1 MLRIVKFWIKNE
13 EWRKIFIY
21 STSLIVAIL
30 AYLLLTRV
38 NDIYR
43 FIGRIFDVLFPFI
56 LGYGIAFLLSQPV
69 SWLENRMTGWIRKP
83 GKRRLLATALIF
95 LLSFYLVYLSM
106 SVVIPSLLDSLR
118 TFLENVTTYTNTT
131 ETWVLDLAEKIQ
143 IDPEE
148 VRSFFNDLNLAG
160 SMNELLSSS
169 LSKAMTYSVTFVK
182 TLSNLVISVAAAFY
196 MLLYKEPLLNVWKN
210 LVYSLISPDRANFL
224 TLYSIDA
231 KNVFMQYI
239 VGNILDSIMVGV
251 ICWIGLMC
259 LQIPYAPMIAFI
271 VGVTNVIPV
280 FGPFLGAIPVI
291 LLLFLIRPMYAFIF
305 AIFIL
310 ILQQVDGNILKPV
323 ILGDKLGLNGFWIL
337 FSVSVGGSLF
347 GIPGMFLGVPV
358 FALVY
363 EGIQDLVEIRLKEK
377 RLTIPEESGVILPD
391 RS

>member
-1 MLRIVKFWIKNE
+1 MKFWIKNE

>member
-118 TFLENVTTYTNTT
+118 TFLENVTAYTNTT

>member
-1 MLRIVKFWIKNE
+1 MKFWIKNE

-83 GKRRLLATALIF
+83 GRRRLLATALIF

-118 TFLENVTTYTNTT
+118 TFLENVTAYTSTT

-148 VRSFFNDLNLAG
+148 VRSFFNDLNLVG
-160 SMNELLSSS
+160 SMNEFLSSS

-182 TLSNLVISVAAAFY
+182 TLSDLVISVAAAFY

-259 LQIPYAPMIAFI
+259 LHIPYAPMIAFI

-358 FALVY
+358 FALIY

-377 RLTIPEESGVILPD
+377 RLTIPDESGVILPD

>member
-1 MLRIVKFWIKNE
+1 
-13 EWRKIFIY
+13 
-21 STSLIVAIL
+21 
-30 AYLLLTRV
+30 
-38 NDIYR
+38 
-43 FIGRIFDVLFPFI
+43 
-56 LGYGIAFLLSQPV
+56 
-69 SWLENRMTGWIRKP
+69 
-83 GKRRLLATALIF
+83 
-95 LLSFYLVYLSM
+95 
-106 SVVIPSLLDSLR
+106 
-118 TFLENVTTYTNTT
+118 
-131 ETWVLDLAEKIQ
+131 
-143 IDPEE
+143 
-148 VRSFFNDLNLAG
+148 
-160 SMNELLSSS
+160 
-169 LSKAMTYSVTFVK
+169 MTYSVTFVK